1 MTTSWTATVR
11 PDDGR
16 PAPIEAVRDLL
27 TFYRQ
32 DHTRAALCLWY
43 GLYYM
48 YGRAEARL
56 LLQAVC
62 KLDAEDASSGWN
74 TVSDVQDFLWTYA
87 PETIDN
93 PHLQEV

>member
-1 MTTSWTATVR
+1 MR

-16 PAPIEAVRDLL
+16 PAPVEVVREFLV
-27 TFYRQ
+27 FYHQ
-32 DHTRAALCLWY
+32 CHAHTALCLWY
-43 GLYYM
+43 GLYYL
-48 YGRAEARL
+48 YGRTEAYL

-62 KLDAEDASSGWN
+62 QLDAEDFPSGRDM
-74 TVSDVQDFLWTYA
+74 VKDIQDFLWTYA